1 MQNFGSVFWYIVPHL
16 GVQLLNPLKFLFQ
29 RDRGSN
35 IGPCLGH
42 VTLHRKGE
50 TKSEKFSFPLG
61 QAKAEIFEKLPIF
74 EPTFRLN

>member
-1 MQNFGSVFWYIVPHL
+1 MQNFGSVFWYIVPRL
-16 GVQLLNPLKFLFQ
+16 GVQLPNPLRFLFK
-29 RDRGSN
+29 RGRGSH
-35 IGPCLGH
+35 ISPCLGH